1 MSEHRLGEIVIE
13 RPRHGMRISPKKLT
27 GYRKE
32 LEKIT
37 RESTEDGLLRPY
49 LIKNRHRTK
58 HFSDNLSPLRRWL
71 RSKVGQPWDIVYS
84 EICQKI
90 ETRTLCGQHLLVHL
104 EEMVEDRVRL
114 IEGMPHSLKKGLH
127 PIVYRGRGEF
137 YVHPETRMLC
147 RVPQA
152 SKTLIRRG
160 DIVEIDAT
168 HQYRCKEGIWF
179 YLIFSTIS
187 LYPKIK
193 VWDVWLN
200 QTITY
205 DIAQSHYDRN
215 VYVFHKRHCT
225 KKEIKTIMK
234 NVIRH

>member
-13 RPRHGMRISPKKLT
+13 RPRGGMRISPKKLT

-37 RESTEDGLLRPY
+37 REATEDGLLNSY
-49 LIKNRHRTK
+49 VIKTRRRTK

-71 RSKVGQPWDIVYS
+71 RSKVGQSWDIVYS

-90 ETRTLCGQHLLVHL
+90 ETRTLCGRHLLVHL

-114 IEGMPHSLKKGLH
+114 IEGMPYSLKKGLD
-127 PIVYRGRGEF
+127 PIVYWGRGEF
-137 YVHPETRMLC
+137 YVHPETRILC
-147 RVPQA
+147 QVPQQA
-152 SKTLIRRG
+152 PKTPIRRN
-160 DIVEIDAT
+160 DIVKIDAT
-168 HQYRCKEGIWF
+168 HQYRCNKEGVWF
-179 YLIFSTIS
+179 FLTLGWIPWSS
-187 LYPKIK
+187 ERD

-200 QTITY
+200 QKINSGTY
-205 DIAQSHYDRN
+205 VI
-215 VYVFHKRHCT
+215 HKRQCG

-234 NVIRH
+234 IQNRS